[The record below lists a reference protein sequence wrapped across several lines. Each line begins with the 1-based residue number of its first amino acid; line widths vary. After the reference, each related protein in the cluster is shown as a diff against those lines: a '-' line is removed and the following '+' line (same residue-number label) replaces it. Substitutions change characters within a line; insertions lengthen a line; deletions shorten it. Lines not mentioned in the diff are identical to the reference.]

1 MEDFK
6 ANGVFKAWDTTARQ
20 IHITSTFD
28 MCSGFFGVA
37 LKEEDRHKTAFA
49 T

>member
-1 MEDFK
+1 MEDVK
-6 ANGVFKAWDTTARQ
+6 AKGVFKAWDTTARQ

-37 LKEEDRHKTAFA
+37 LKEED
-49 T
+49 